1 MSADEKDE
9 SSFKQESRRH
19 HEIIVNDDE
28 AEARRKSDESNRG
41 VDVEE
46 NNVVRIENGDRSKD
60 LVENEIEDIEVAEAH
75 GSDDDVLQEYAI
87 AKEAF
92 SDAMKDVDSD
102 QMVAESDEVSNE
114 LNVIADKKY
123 YTF

>member
-1 MSADEKDE
+1 MHPAYCFEHYDKEHILEFIIFGDCHH
-9 SSFKQESRRH
+9 SF
-19 HEIIVNDDE
+19 
-28 AEARRKSDESNRG
+28 
-41 VDVEE
+41 
-46 NNVVRIENGDRSKD
+46 
-60 LVENEIEDIEVAEAH
+60 
-75 GSDDDVLQEYAI
+75 DDDVLQEYAI

-92 SDAMKDVDSD
+92 SDAMKDIDSD